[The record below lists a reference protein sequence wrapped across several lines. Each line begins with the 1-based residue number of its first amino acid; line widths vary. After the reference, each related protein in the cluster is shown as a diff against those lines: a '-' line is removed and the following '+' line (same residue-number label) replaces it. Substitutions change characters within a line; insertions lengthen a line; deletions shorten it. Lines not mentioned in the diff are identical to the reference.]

1 MEDKRRLELL
11 GTLGIMGDNSL
22 FGAPLTVMAVMKRL
36 TAPTP
41 HVAALLS

>member
-1 MEDKRRLELL
+1 M

-22 FGAPLTVMAVMKRL
+22 FGAPLTVIAVMKRL

-41 HVAALLS
+41 HVATLLS